1 MSARFFYRNIFVN
14 LGRAFPA
21 IVTSLW
27 MRIVNV
33 DLPGLTDLPVILI

>member
-1 MSARFFYRNIFVN
+1 MTARFFYRNIFVN
-14 LGRAFPA
+14 LGHAFPA

-33 DLPGLTDLPVILI
+33 DLPGLTD